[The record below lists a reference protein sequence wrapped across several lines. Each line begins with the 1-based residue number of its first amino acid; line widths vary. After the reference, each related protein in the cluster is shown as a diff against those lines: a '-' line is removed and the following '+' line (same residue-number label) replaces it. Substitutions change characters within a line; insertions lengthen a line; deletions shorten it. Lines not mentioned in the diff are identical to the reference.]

1 MSRNIK
7 LLLFAVLF
15 ANFQIFKFSNCH
27 AQVPQKFNYQGIA
40 RDAKGNPLSQQR
52 MTLKLTVLP
61 TSDAT
66 EGEYEEIQ
74 TVTTNEFGLYT
85 LQIGNGSPLK
95 GEMSAVKWE
104 TGNKYIK
111 VAIDPKGGSDF
122 VDAGTN
128 QLLSVPYAI
137 YADKAGVAKNSGST
151 SRATNNFIEK
161 TNGSGVVNS
170 TSQIYDNGTNIG
182 IGTTS
187 PVARVHVNTATA
199 GVQEHIRMQ
208 NTSTT
213 GAGRFTLYNSNA
225 SAFATFTKYG
235 TNYAGGYT
243 GISSLYPYANLL
255 AFGNNDTNGAGNGNF
270 LISTE
275 GNTGISIFKGGT
287 SKLKYH
293 VDYATERVGIG
304 GNAVPAARVHANN
317 TDGTS
322 MELMLSNNTT
332 GHTATDGFMIQQSG
346 SDVNLNNKENGN
358 VRLWS
363 NNLERARI
371 TATGDVGI
379 GTTAPTAKLDVNG
392 QIRMQGGSPGAGKIM
407 TSNATGVGSW
417 STAAAAGLVSGSGT
431 TNYVPKYTPDGNTIG
446 NSLLKDSA
454 GLMYN
459 INQQNTSIN
468 GLNYATDFSI
478 RGDKNAFVLNKNA
491 AVENQFIM
499 TNSSANIILMGDST
513 KLQNGGLY
521 DSATFFGNSTTANT
535 SYMGGYSGGLSIRN
549 SDGKMSNS
557 YFGGPLASTAHF
569 TMNSSYDTAGYFSS
583 TSSNLLNNGIL
594 RSEYTGSSIVD
605 QVAIYGRSVPSVTS
619 NYGIGVTG
627 EGGWYGVQGFSY
639 INSGNTCYGTTGN
652 ATNNGNATGI
662 YGSANYYANTN
673 VGNKYGVQGIATYGL
688 NNYGVYGIASA
699 YSGTNGKAWGGYFS
713 GKQTGVYG
721 SADSASFGQTYL
733 GSFYKEA
740 VGVFGT
746 ATMANGFSNQANIG
760 VAGVSTAT
768 PGYFNIGML
777 GQASGATYNYAIVG
791 SAPTGVGNYAG
802 YFEGNVDIAG
812 NLSKS
817 GGTFKIDHPLDPENK
832 YLIHSFVESPDM
844 MNVYNGN
851 ITTDANGFATVDL
864 PSYFEAE
871 NKDFKYQLTVIGTFA
886 QAIIKEKVNANK
898 FVIQTNQPNVEVSWQ
913 VTGVR
918 KDVWANANRVIPEME
933 KSAQDKGNYIHPEL
947 YGASSDRKLGL
958 KGDLTKYN
966 TINELKKEEEAQR
979 QQREADNDLHKQKQ
993 EEYRKNWKP
1002 QQLPKQQGNPTG
1014 ANLGMT
1020 R

>member
-1 MSRNIK
+1 MKQTLKK
-7 LLLFAVLF
+7 LSVFMLAFTLTVASMD
-15 ANFQIFKFSNCH
+15 AQ

-137 YADKAGVAKNSGST
+137 YADKAGVAKNSAGSDRAGTVST
-151 SRATNNFIEK
+151 SAAGTG
-161 TNGSGVVNS
+161 TVNYL
-170 TSQIYDNGTNIG
+170 TKFTAANTIYNSQLFDNGTNIG
-182 IGTTS
+182 IGTTT
-187 PVARVHVNTATA
+187 PQARLHLNNTANSLTEIR
-199 GVQEHIRMQ
+199 VQGS
-208 NTSTT
+208 NG
-213 GAGRFTLYNSNA
+213 GANA
-225 SAFATFTKYG
+225 SSRLSFFGDNSSAFSSTA
-235 TNYAGGYT
+235 NYAVMNKQSSGMT
-243 GISSLYPYANLL
+243 GNYSP
-255 AFGNNDTNGAGNGNF
+255 G
-270 LISTE
+270 
-275 GNTGISIFKGGT
+275 FKN
-287 SKLKYH
+287 SKLFTFANSQGSL
-293 VDYATERVGIG
+293 VFNAG
-304 GNAVPAARVHANN
+304 GNIGFGYFNQAA
-317 TDGTS
+317 GTTTTR
-322 MELMLSNNTT
+322 MLIDSLT
-332 GHTATDGFMIQQSG
+332 G
-346 SDVNLNNKENGN
+346 N
-358 VRLWS
+358 
-363 NNLERARI
+363 
-371 TATGDVGI
+371 VGI